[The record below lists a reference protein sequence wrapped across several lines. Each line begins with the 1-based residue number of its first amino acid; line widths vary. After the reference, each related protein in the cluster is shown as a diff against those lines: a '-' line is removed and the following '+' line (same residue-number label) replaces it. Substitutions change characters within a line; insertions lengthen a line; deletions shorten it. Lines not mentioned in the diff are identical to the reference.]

1 MVNISDYFQNLH
13 FEIKALLLDWGN
25 TVMKVFP
32 DQTGPMA
39 SWDDVAAVEGIGEVL
54 EYLKNNY
61 QVVLVSNARDSDR
74 SLARKALERV
84 QLSQYFHEVFTPHEI
99 NERKP
104 NPNFY
109 LKILKQI
116 EVEPE
121 NAIMVG
127 DNYEGDIIAAKQV
140 GLWTVWYNPDHKQ
153 LHDEIFPYHDV
164 ELHRMAELHLV
175 IQKKMKFS

>member
-1 MVNISDYFQNLH
+1 MVNISEYFQNLH
-13 FEIKALLLDWGN
+13 FEIKTLLLDWGD

-32 DQTGPMA
+32 NQIGPMA
-39 SWDDVAAVEGIGEVL
+39 SWNDVAAVEGIGGEL
-54 EYLKNNY
+54 ENLKNIY
-61 QVVLVSNARDSDR
+61 QIVLVSNAQDSDR
-74 SLARKALERV
+74 NLVRKALERV

-116 EVEPE
+116 DVEPE

-127 DNYEGDIIAAKQV
+127 DNYEGDIVAAKQV
-140 GLWTVWYNPDHKQ
+140 GLWTVWYNPDQKR
-153 LHDEIFPYHDV
+153 LHDETFPYHDV
-164 ELHRMAELHLV
+164 ELHRMEELHLV
-175 IQKKMKFS
+175 IQKKMKFR

>member
-1 MVNISDYFQNLH
+1 
-13 FEIKALLLDWGN
+13 
-25 TVMKVFP
+25 MKVFP
-32 DQTGPMA
+32 DQIGPMA
-39 SWDDVAAVEGIGEVL
+39 SWDDVAAVEGIGAAL
-54 EYLKNNY
+54 ENLKNNY
-61 QVVLVSNARDSDR
+61 QIVLISNARDSDR
-74 SLARKALERV
+74 NLVRKALERV

-109 LKILKQI
+109 LKILKLI

-127 DNYEGDIIAAKQV
+127 DNYECDIIAAKQV
-140 GLWTVWYNPDHKQ
+140 GLWTVWYNPDQKQ
-153 LHDEIFPYHDV
+153 LHDENFPYHDV
-164 ELHRMAELHLV
+164 ELHHIADLPLV

>member
-32 DQTGPMA
+32 DETGPMA
-39 SWDDVAAVEGIGEVL
+39 SWKQVAAVEGIRQML
-54 EYLKNNY
+54 EILKNNY
-61 QVVLVSNARDSDR
+61 QIVLVSNAQDSDR
-74 SLARKALERV
+74 TLVRKALEQV
-84 QLSQYFHEVFTPHEI
+84 QLSQFFHEVFTPHEI

-116 EVEPE
+116 NVEPE

-153 LHDEIFPYHDV
+153 LHNETFPYHDV
-164 ELHRMAELHLV
+164 ELNRMLELHLV
-175 IQKKMKFS
+175 IQKNMKFS